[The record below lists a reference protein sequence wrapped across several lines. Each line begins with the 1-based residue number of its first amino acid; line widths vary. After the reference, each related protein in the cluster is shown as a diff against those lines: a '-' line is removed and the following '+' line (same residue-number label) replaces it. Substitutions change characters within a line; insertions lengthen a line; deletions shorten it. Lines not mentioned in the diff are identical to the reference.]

1 MTSVQEI
8 YDGYL
13 QVCAERRKNDERICD
28 KERSIARLQKQ
39 IERLESKK
47 YTGGWVKC
55 LLEPLAELL
64 MPLLGC
70 DKYRI
75 LGPFGLRNETSLWFI
90 KPNSTAQYCDY
101 SLSFT
106 VRCEY
111 NDDDDYKGVYC
122 SPSMKNVR
130 LFYNTG
136 RRTNIYPQGSIG
148 ELNGFDVIEAP
159 LPDDVDEI
167 IKILKEQEK
176 SQK

>member
-1 MTSVQEI
+1 MTTIQEI
-8 YDGYL
+8 YNGYL
-13 QVCAERRKNDERICD
+13 EVEANCRRIAEKICE
-28 KERSIARLQKQ
+28 KERSIARLKKQ
-39 IERLESKK
+39 IERMENKQYSNS
-47 YTGGWVKC
+47 WVKC

-64 MPLLGC
+64 MPLLEC

-75 LGPFGLRNETSLWFI
+75 LGPFGLRSETSLWFI
-90 KPNSTAQYCDY
+90 KPNSTEKYCDY

-111 NDDDDYKGVYC
+111 NDDSIYKGLYC

-148 ELNGFDVIEAP
+148 ELNGFDVIEEP
-159 LPDDVDEI
+159 LPDDIEEI
-167 IKILKEQEK
+167 IKIIKEKAKQ
-176 SQK
+176 